1 MDSVCGDL
9 LMRRLLGS
17 LLAGLPIMALLVL
30 AAPVASAAADTTSA
44 PSGDPASDSYS
55 PWMWGSAWG
64 NASARDAARADDVT
78 EGLQHSG
85 MVVAAVPDQLNALTA
100 DDKAKLTTAWQGGGL
115 LDLTWQRANHWSSDA
130 FQAVATHQ
138 AVATWSPADSDSV
151 AGDLGG
157 TSYATLTPGLKSVVQ
172 RIATIVT
179 GDTKP
184 AMSDD
189 AWSTWMT
196 PETKSAFD
204 ARPDSRF
211 DWSTVS
217 QTPPNVAGD
226 PASQVTTQCDAGPA
240 LNWLCHAAQAAVGA
254 VSATVDFVTNPLGY
268 LAAAFSAAAAGLM
281 TFVANVANHGTAPDL
296 TASWWIS
303 AYTKGFAIGV
313 VLLGFVLLYETV
325 QVARRKTSGDEL
337 VETVAIW
344 VPAWF
349 AGVLFGPPLAQFLIT
364 GASYL
369 TDGIVSSMTG
379 YGAGDAF
386 TAVAQ
391 ATKDGAQVQQAGELV
406 MALISAI
413 AVLVSAL
420 LVFISLCVQAVII
433 YLASAVFAVGWVWIV
448 TARHRETAWRIPRLF
463 IGIVFSKALLFFLLG
478 VAMAI
483 ATASTAMTG
492 NGLAKN
498 LGLIVMACA
507 AMLLA
512 AFAPLILLRHAPVIP
527 GTSTSRDVGESMAG
541 AGAAAGRAV
550 RGGRQAATM
559 GASKLSA
566 LAGQSRTGGSGKA
579 GTVVGNAG
587 RPSSWGGTGSGSAA
601 SGSSGGPASA
611 VPVSGTT
618 GAGRPGRP
626 NPAAATRTAPPSHP
640 GPSGRQPRSGR
651 PAGHPGPGHRGSDAG
666 AAPTPVPVGSSAG
679 SRGGTSSSP
688 SRDHAAAGST
698 GAGGGTGTR
707 RAPDP
712 APTPGPASGG
722 TRSLTEGLRATPT
735 PTPPTPSPRPGEAT

>member
-1 MDSVCGDL
+1 MG
-9 LMRRLLGS
+9 RLLGFIPAALAIVAV
-17 LLAGLPIMALLVL
+17 LLLS
-30 AAPVASAAADTTSA
+30 APASTAAADTTSG
-44 PSGDPASDSYS
+44 PSGDPASDTYS
-55 PWMWGSAWG
+55 PWVWLQAWG
-64 NASARDAARADDVT
+64 TAGAVDAARAGDTT

-85 MVVAAVPDQLNALTA
+85 MIVAAVPDQLNALTA
-100 DDKAKLTTAWQGGGL
+100 ADKTQLDTAWKAGGL
-115 LDLTWQRANHWSSDA
+115 LALTYQRVQEWSAKAFANTGSVPAWST
-130 FQAVATHQ
+130 Q
-138 AVATWSPADSDSV
+138 DSDSV

-157 TSYATLTPGLKSVVQ
+157 ASYAALSPGLKSVVQ

-184 AMSDD
+184 AMPDE
-189 AWSTWMT
+189 AWSSWMS
-196 PETKSAFD
+196 PQVKAGFD
-204 ARPDSRF
+204 ARPDTRF
-211 DWSTVS
+211 DWSTVT
-217 QTPPNVAGD
+217 QTPPGVAAD
-226 PASQVTTQCDAGPA
+226 PASQVTTQCDAGLA
-240 LNWLCHAAQAAVGA
+240 LNWLCHATQAAVGA
-254 VSATVDFVTNPLGY
+254 VTAAVDFVTNPLGY

-281 TFVANVANHGTAPDL
+281 TFVANVANHGTTPDL

-337 VETVAIW
+337 VETIAIW

-406 MALISAI
+406 MALLSAI

-492 NGLAKN
+492 DGLAKN

-512 AFAPLILLRHAPVIP
+512 AFAPLMLLRHAPVIP
-527 GTSTSRDVGESMAG
+527 GTSTSRDVGDSMAG

-550 RGGRQAATM
+550 RGGRPAAM
-559 GASKLSA
+559 AGASKLSA

-587 RPSSWGGTGSGSAA
+587 RPSTWGGSGASG
-601 SGSSGGPASA
+601 SGSSGGSASSA
-611 VPVSGTT
+611 AAVSGTA

-626 NPAAATRTAPPSHP
+626 NPAATRSSTASSS
-640 GPSGRQPRSGR
+640 GPSGKQPRSGR
-651 PAGHPGPGHRGSDAG
+651 PAGHPGPGRRSTDAG
-666 AAPTPVPVGSSAG
+666 AAPSPVPVGPSAG
-679 SRGGTSSSP
+679 SRGGTSSST
-688 SRDHAAAGST
+688 SRDHAAAGSAVA
-698 GAGGGTGTR
+698 GAGTGTR

-712 APTPGPASGG
+712 APTPGSASG
-722 TRSLTEGLRATPT
+722 TRSLTEGLRATPA
-735 PTPPTPSPRPGEAT
+735 PPAPPAPVSPRPGEAR